1 MDPAQDYASTSQETL
16 QPEVT
21 EPAEPVEPEVSKKSA
36 EPPAEPEIQV
46 IRVPETRTTV
56 FPAHISAGPLSHDVL
71 LLTNAPDATSLVGEV
86 RSKGDA
92 GEWQSVTLVQEDV
105 AANSELKVVRLPLTG
120 NEQAEVRVR
129 LA

>member
-16 QPEVT
+16 QPEIT
-21 EPAEPVEPEVSKKSA
+21 EPVEPEVYKDSA
-36 EPPAEPEIQV
+36 ETPAEPEIQV

-56 FPAHISAGPLSHDVL
+56 FPAHISTSLLSHDVL

-86 RSKGDA
+86 RSKGNA
-92 GEWQSVTLVQEDV
+92 GEWQSVPLVQEDV
-105 AANSELKVVRLPLTG
+105 AATSEMKLVRLPLTG
-120 NEQAEVRVR
+120 NEQVEVRVR